1 MSRYVAVLVTP
12 TTLPY
17 CLELESES
25 LNQALDLVKS
35 EKERASLMQCYFIID
50 LEANEIHRVHQE
62 AGEMSIVGGAF
73 DALGLATGMEFFKAQ
88 EG

>member
-1 MSRYVAVLVTP
+1 MSRYVAVLLTP

-17 CLELESES
+17 CLELSAET
-25 LNQALDLVKS
+25 LDQALSAVKL

-50 LEANEIHRVHQE
+50 LEAKEVHRVHQE
-62 AGEMSIVGGAF
+62 SGEMSIVGGAF
-73 DALGLATGMEFFKAQ
+73 EVLGLATDAEFFKAQ